1 MKQWTY
7 SIVLFAMCVLAGCD
21 KTTVDFSYSPEA
33 PRAGQS
39 VRFSN
44 SSTDGEE
51 WAWSFGDGSTSESK
65 SPSHTYKQPG
75 TYTVTLQVDKKKSLT
90 RVKSI
95 TVYDTVPTFVCSD
108 SVLTVFRDVTFK
120 AHVYNPYNY
129 TITYQWDV
137 VSNTQYVAVSES
149 NSASSYTVYFAQA
162 APNAGVRLTMMING
176 EETVVE
182 KVFAVQD
189 TTATQVLMRTAGG
202 DYGQRIFA
210 GNRFEMPLPVS
221 DAAAKTLLDGVQ
233 DTMQVFNNE
242 TFMVSTLR
250 AKIPDIEGFRIA
262 NRKLYYRRA
271 NGLYVSHI
279 DGSQAVQIEAQPTR
293 ALTIDVADNRLYW
306 AVADSV
312 RYMPL
317 VGSDNNRFTTV
328 PTTLNT
334 LQSVEKITIRNK

>member
-1 MKQWTY
+1 MKQWKF
-7 SIVLFAMCVLAGCD
+7 SIVLFALCALAACD
-21 KTTVDFSYSPEA
+21 KTTVDFSYSPTE

-39 VRFSN
+39 VLFSN
-44 SSTDGEE
+44 SSSDGEE

-95 TVYDTVPTFVCSD
+95 TVYDTVPTFSCSD
-108 SVLTVFRDVTFK
+108 SVPTVFRDVTFK
-120 AHVYNPYNY
+120 ALVYNPYNY
-129 TITYQWDV
+129 PITYQWDV
-137 VSNTQYVAVSES
+137 MSNTLYMPVSES
-149 NSASSYTVYFAQA
+149 NTASTYTLYFAQA
-162 APNAGVRLTMMING
+162 AENVGVRLTMTING

-182 KVFAVQD
+182 KVFAVRD
-189 TTATQVLMRTAGG
+189 TTATQVLMRTADG

-210 GNRFEMPLPVS
+210 GNRFEVAMPAG
-221 DAAAKTLLDGVQ
+221 DKEAKTLLDAVQ
-233 DTMQVFNNE
+233 DTMQVFNNQ
-242 TFMVSTLR
+242 TFTVSMLR
-250 AKIPDIEGFRIA
+250 ALIPDIEGFCIA
-262 NRKLYYRRA
+262 NRKLYYRA

-279 DGSQAVQIEAQPTR
+279 DGTQAVQIEAQPTQ

-317 VGSDNNRFTTV
+317 VGADNNRFTTV

-334 LQSVEKITIRNK
+334 LQGVEKITIRNK

>member
-1 MKQWTY
+1 M
-7 SIVLFAMCVLAGCD
+7 
-21 KTTVDFSYSPEA
+21 
-33 PRAGQS
+33 
-39 VRFSN
+39 
-44 SSTDGEE
+44 
-51 WAWSFGDGSTSESK
+51 
-65 SPSHTYKQPG
+65 
-75 TYTVTLQVDKKKSLT
+75 
-90 RVKSI
+90 KSI
-95 TVYDTVPTFVCSD
+95 TVYDTVPTFVSSD

-120 AHVYNPYNY
+120 AQVYNPYNY
-129 TITYQWDV
+129 AITYQWDV

-149 NSASSYTVYFAQA
+149 NSASSYTVYFTQA

-189 TTATQVLMRTAGG
+189 TAAKQVLMRKADG

-210 GNRFEMPLPVS
+210 GNRFEVPLPAT
-221 DAAAKTLLDGVQ
+221 DAAAKALLDGVQ

-242 TFMVSTLR
+242 TFTVSRLR
-250 AKIPDIEGFRIA
+250 EIIPDIDIEGFRIA
-262 NRKLYYRRA
+262 NRKLYYRA

-317 VGSDNNRFTTV
+317 VGADNNRFTTV

-334 LQSVEKITIRNK
+334 LQGVEKITIRNK

>member
-1 MKQWTY
+1 MT
-7 SIVLFAMCVLAGCD
+7 
-21 KTTVDFSYSPEA
+21 
-33 PRAGQS
+33 
-39 VRFSN
+39 
-44 SSTDGEE
+44 
-51 WAWSFGDGSTSESK
+51 
-65 SPSHTYKQPG
+65 
-75 TYTVTLQVDKKKSLT
+75 
-90 RVKSI
+90 
-95 TVYDTVPTFVCSD
+95 
-108 SVLTVFRDVTFK
+108 
-120 AHVYNPYNY
+120 
-129 TITYQWDV
+129 
-137 VSNTQYVAVSES
+137 
-149 NSASSYTVYFAQA
+149 
-162 APNAGVRLTMMING
+162 ING

-182 KVFAVQD
+182 KVFTVQD
-189 TTATQVLMRTAGG
+189 TTATQVLMRTAGD

-210 GNRFEMPLPVS
+210 GNRFEVPLPAT
-221 DAAAKTLLDGVQ
+221 DAPAKTLLDGVQ

-242 TFMVSTLR
+242 TFTVSTLR

-317 VGSDNNRFTTV
+317 VGADNNRFTTV

-334 LQSVEKITIRNK
+334 LQGVEKITIRNK